1 MNSVIFFF
9 LNITGDEYISRA
21 RPSHFLLFSDPT
33 LIKVTKLFRH
43 KNSFSFILEAFFF
56 TSQ

>member
-9 LNITGDEYISRA
+9 FNITVDEYISRA

-43 KNSFSFILEAFFF
+43 KNSFSFILEAFF

>member
-1 MNSVIFFF
+1 MSTFQ
-9 LNITGDEYISRA
+9 EPISRG
-21 RPSHFLLFSDPT
+21 PSHFLLFSDPT